1 MHIKYAKAFC
11 LKVHHFS
18 LSLLKIILAV
28 DLIFKNGISVV

>member
-1 MHIKYAKAFC
+1 MHIKYAKVYS

-28 DLIFKNGISVV
+28 DLVLKNGISFA